1 MNKSYK
7 YTILTLF
14 LALVFAFGSMAGMN
28 LILRAKERQ
37 LLTERGRAIVEAPVR
52 SWQGQESGE
61 DGETD
66 EESGSIG
73 YALTTGQ
80 VEEIL
85 SCWNNRTGVTVHN
98 PVSGQ
103 ISMEEAIKEGKKW
116 LVEMEIG
123 ENGLED
129 TETYSVSATLGIAT
143 QKVSVGVQSEPY
155 HSFWT
160 VQFSDSSM
168 YVVLHLNAVTGKVWN
183 ADITLYEDM
192 PEGIPYEKLEHFVE
206 LSGLQIINT
215 DIIKNANMA
224 ETEFAQKSG
233 NVMGLTFIQKT
244 DIQVVIV
251 RDKSFFPISSQQ
263 CSESRKDK
271 TSFAPESL
279 VCLLK
284 SFQSV
289 FVKSFFQF
297 SFPAES
303 ILFYGPLIES

>member
-215 DIIKNANMA
+215 DIIKNQEGTQAMLRIDDSHIFA
-224 ETEFAQKSG
+224 EVKFQTYDGKEVIDDNEVLHYEKVRIIYALTIGKEF
-233 NVMGLTFIQKT
+233 
-244 DIQVVIV
+244 
-251 RDKSFFPISSQQ
+251 
-263 CSESRKDK
+263 
-271 TSFAPESL
+271 
-279 VCLLK
+279 
-284 SFQSV
+284 
-289 FVKSFFQF
+289 
-297 SFPAES
+297 
-303 ILFYGPLIES
+303 

>member
-129 TETYSVSATLGIAT
+129 TET
-143 QKVSVGVQSEPY
+143 
-155 HSFWT
+155 
-160 VQFSDSSM
+160 
-168 YVVLHLNAVTGKVWN
+168 
-183 ADITLYEDM
+183 
-192 PEGIPYEKLEHFVE
+192 
-206 LSGLQIINT
+206 
-215 DIIKNANMA
+215 
-224 ETEFAQKSG
+224 
-233 NVMGLTFIQKT
+233 
-244 DIQVVIV
+244 
-251 RDKSFFPISSQQ
+251 
-263 CSESRKDK
+263 
-271 TSFAPESL
+271 
-279 VCLLK
+279 
-284 SFQSV
+284 
-289 FVKSFFQF
+289 
-297 SFPAES
+297 
-303 ILFYGPLIES
+303 

>member
-14 LALVFAFGSMAGMN
+14 LAFVFALGSMAGMN

-66 EESGSIG
+66 EESDSIG

-85 SCWNNRTGVTVHN
+85 SCWNNQTGVTVHN
-98 PVSGQ
+98 PVNGQ

-129 TETYSVSATLGIAT
+129 AEAYSVSATLGIAT

-155 HSFWT
+155 YSFWT
-160 VQFSDSSM
+160 VQFSGSSM
-168 YVVLHLNAVTGKVWN
+168 YVVLYLNAVTGKVWN

-192 PEGIPYEKLEHFVE
+192 PGGLPYEKLEHFVE
-206 LSGLQIINT
+206 LSGLQITNT
-215 DIIKNANMA
+215 DITKNQEGTQAMLKIDDSHIFA
-224 ETEFAQKSG
+224 EVKFQNTQIYHGKEVLDNNEMFHNEKVRIIYALTIGKEF
-233 NVMGLTFIQKT
+233 
-244 DIQVVIV
+244 
-251 RDKSFFPISSQQ
+251 
-263 CSESRKDK
+263 
-271 TSFAPESL
+271 
-279 VCLLK
+279 
-284 SFQSV
+284 
-289 FVKSFFQF
+289 
-297 SFPAES
+297 
-303 ILFYGPLIES
+303 